1 MPRNHL
7 SPLQH
12 SISIMKIII
21 AGAGAVG
28 THLAEL
34 LSQENHDIILMDE
47 DSDKTEHM
55 AGGNYDLLIMNA
67 SPTSISGLKEAGVAH
82 TDLFIAVT
90 PEETKNITCCM
101 LAHTLGAKKTV
112 ARVDN
117 SEYTTEHYREV
128 FKQMGIDSLV
138 YPEELAAKE
147 IIDGLKRSWV
157 RQYWEVHNGALCLM
171 GIKLREEASD
181 LYGKPLKELCGPT
194 SPFHIVALK
203 RGEAT
208 IIPNGNTEILL
219 GDIAYFMT
227 TRKHIQLIRK
237 IVGKENY
244 ADVRKAMIMGGGD
257 ITVHVAHAKPENI
270 SLKIIEHN
278 EERCQ
283 QLLEQLDDSDIM
295 VIHGDARDTDL
306 LIDEGIRDVQ
316 GFAALTSNTENNI
329 LACLAAKRLGVRKT
343 VAQVENMDYVAM
355 AGKLDI
361 GTIVNKKTIAASHI
375 YRMMLDTDVANIRR
389 LTIADADIAEF
400 VAAEGSPI
408 TKKTIREFHFP
419 AGITLGGLVRN
430 GVGMSIG
437 GNTQVL
443 PGDCVVVFSKSG
455 LIRQID
461 NYFAPPTSTLSS
473 LISSLKV

>member
-1 MPRNHL
+1 
-7 SPLQH
+7 
-12 SISIMKIII
+12 MKIII

-34 LSQENHDIILMDE
+34 LSLEDHDIILMDE
-47 DSDKTEHM
+47 NPDKTEEIA
-55 AGGNYDLLIMNA
+55 AGNHDLLIMNVP
-67 SPTSISGLKEAGVAH
+67 PTSISGLKEAGVAH

-128 FKQMGIDSLV
+128 FKKMGIDSLV

-157 RQYWEVHNGALCLM
+157 RQYWEVHNGALCLL
-171 GIKLREEASD
+171 GIKLRQEAAD
-181 LYGKPLKELCGPT
+181 LYNKPLKELCGPT
-194 SPFHIVALK
+194 SPFHIVAIK
-203 RGEAT
+203 REEAT
-208 IIPNGNTEILL
+208 IIPNGNTEMCL

-237 IVGKENY
+237 IVGKEGY

-257 ITVHVAHAKPENI
+257 ITMHVAQAKPDNI
-270 SLKIIEHN
+270 TLKIIEQD

-283 QLLEQLDDSDIM
+283 KLLEQLDDNDTMI
-295 VIHGDARDTDL
+295 IHGDARDTDL
-306 LIDEGIRDVQ
+306 LIDEGIRDMQ
-316 GFAALTSNTENNI
+316 GFAALTPNTENNI

-343 VAQVENMDYVAM
+343 IAQVENMDYVAM

-375 YRMMLDTDVANIRR
+375 HRMMLDTDVASIRR
-389 LTIADADIAEF
+389 LAIADADIAEF

-408 TKKTIREFHFP
+408 TKKPIREFHFP
-419 AGITLGGLVRN
+419 SGITLGGLVRD

-443 PGDCVVVFSKSG
+443 PGDCVVVFSKAG

-461 NYFAPPTSTLSS
+461 NYFTPPSS
-473 LISSLKV
+473 AISRIISSLSN

>member
-1 MPRNHL
+1 
-7 SPLQH
+7 
-12 SISIMKIII
+12 MKIII

-47 DSDKTEHM
+47 DSSKTEHL
-55 AGGNYDLLIMNA
+55 AGGDYDLLIMNA
-67 SPTSISGLKEAGVAH
+67 SPTSISRLKEAGVAH

-117 SEYTTEHYREV
+117 SEYTTDRYRTV
-128 FKQMGIDSLV
+128 FQSMGIDSLV
-138 YPEELAAKE
+138 YPEELAAQE

-171 GIKLREEASD
+171 GIKLREEAKD
-181 LYGKPLKELCGPT
+181 LYSKPLKELCGPT
-194 SPFHIVALK
+194 APFHIVAIK
-203 RGEAT
+203 REENT
-208 IIPNGNTEILL
+208 IIPNGNTQMQL

-227 TRKHIQLIRK
+227 TKKHIPTIRK
-237 IVGKENY
+237 IVGKEKY
-244 ADVRKAMIMGGGD
+244 EDVRKAMVMGGGD
-257 ITVHVAHAKPENI
+257 ITVHVALAKPDNI
-270 SLKIIEHN
+270 DLRIIEKN
-278 EERCQ
+278 EDRCKV
-283 QLLEQLDDSDIM
+283 LAEQLDNGDTMI
-295 VIHGDARDTDL
+295 IHGDARDTDL
-306 LIDEGIRDVQ
+306 LIDEGIREVQ
-316 GFAALTSNTENNI
+316 GFVALTNTTENNL

-343 VAQVENMDYVAM
+343 VAQVENMDYVGM

-361 GTIVNKKTIAASHI
+361 GTIVNKKNIAASHI
-375 YRMMLDTDVANIRR
+375 YRMLLDTDVANIRR

-400 VAAEGSPI
+400 IAKEGSPI
-408 TKKTIREFHFP
+408 TSKPIRELRFP
-419 AGITLGGLVRN
+419 EGITLGGLVRD

-437 GNTQVL
+437 GNTQVQ

-455 LIRQID
+455 KIRQID
-461 NYFAPPTSTLSS
+461 HYFITPNSS
-473 LISSLKV
+473 ISRFISALKS

>member
-1 MPRNHL
+1 
-7 SPLQH
+7 
-12 SISIMKIII
+12 MKIII

-34 LSQENHDIILMDE
+34 LSQESHDIILMDE
-47 DSDKTEHM
+47 DPDKTEDL
-55 AGGNYDLLIMNA
+55 AGGNYDLLIMNV
-67 SPTSISGLKEAGVAH
+67 SPTSINGLKEAGVAH

-90 PEETKNITCCM
+90 PEETTNITCCM

-117 SEYTTEHYREV
+117 SEYTTEHYRGV
-128 FKQMGIDSLV
+128 FKKMGIDSLV
-138 YPEELAAKE
+138 YPEELAAKD
-147 IIDGLKRSWV
+147 IIDGFKRSWV

-171 GIKLREEASD
+171 GIKLREEASE
-181 LYGKPLKELCGPT
+181 LFNKPLKDLCGP
-194 SPFHIVALK
+194 SVPFHIVAVK
-203 RGEAT
+203 RGDAT
-208 IIPNGNTEILL
+208 LIPNGNTEIEL

-227 TRKHIQLIRK
+227 TRKHIPMIRK

-244 ADVRKAMIMGGGD
+244 AEVRRAMIMGGGD
-257 ITVHVAHAKPENI
+257 MTVHVAQAKPDNI
-270 SLKIIEHN
+270 NLKIIERD
-278 EERCQ
+278 EERCEE
-283 QLLEQLDDSDIM
+283 LLELLDDSDIM

-316 GFAALTSNTENNI
+316 GFAALTGNTENNI

-343 VAQVENMDYVAM
+343 IAQVENMDYVAM

-375 YRMMLDTDVANIRR
+375 YRMLLDTDVANIRR

-400 VAAEGSPI
+400 IASENSPI
-408 TKKTIREFHFP
+408 TLKPIRDFHFP
-419 AGITLGGLVRN
+419 KGITLGGLVRDE
-430 GVGMSIG
+430 VGMSIS
-437 GNTQVL
+437 GNTQIK

-461 NYFAPPTSTLSS
+461 SYFAPSQSAIS
-473 LISSLKV
+473 RIISSLKP

>member
-1 MPRNHL
+1 M
-7 SPLQH
+7 
-12 SISIMKIII
+12 
-21 AGAGAVG
+21 G

-47 DSDKTEHM
+47 DPDKTEDL
-55 AGGNYDLLIMNA
+55 ADGNYDLLIMNV

-90 PEETKNITCCM
+90 PEETTNITCCM

-117 SEYTTEHYREV
+117 SEYTTEHYRGV
-128 FKQMGIDSLV
+128 FKKMGIDSLV

-147 IIDGLKRSWV
+147 IVDGLKRSWV

-171 GIKLREEASD
+171 GIKLREEASE
-181 LYGKPLKELCGPT
+181 LFNKPLKDLCGPT
-194 SPFHIVALK
+194 VPFHIVALK
-203 RGEAT
+203 RGDAT
-208 IIPNGNTEILL
+208 IIPNGNTEIEL

-227 TRKHIQLIRK
+227 TRKHIPMIRK

-244 ADVRKAMIMGGGD
+244 ADVRRAMIMGGGD
-257 ITVHVAHAKPENI
+257 ITVHVAHAKPDNI
-270 SLKIIEHN
+270 SLKIIEHD
-278 EERCQ
+278 EERCEE
-283 QLLEQLDDSDIM
+283 LLEQLDDSDIM

-375 YRMMLDTDVANIRR
+375 YRMLLDTDVANIRR

-400 VAAEGSPI
+400 IASEGSPI
-408 TKKTIREFHFP
+408 TQKPIREFHLP
-419 AGITLGGLVRN
+419 SGITLGGLVRN
-430 GVGMSIG
+430 ETGMSIS
-437 GNTQVL
+437 GNTQIQ

-455 LIRQID
+455 LIKKID
-461 NYFAPPTSTLSS
+461 HYFAPPTSTLNQI
-473 LISSLKV
+473 ISALKS

>member
-1 MPRNHL
+1 M
-7 SPLQH
+7 
-12 SISIMKIII
+12 
-21 AGAGAVG
+21 G

-47 DSDKTEHM
+47 DPDKTEDL
-55 AGGNYDLLIMNA
+55 AGGNYDLLIMNV

-90 PEETKNITCCM
+90 PEETTNITCCM

-117 SEYTTEHYREV
+117 SEYTTEHYRGV
-128 FKQMGIDSLV
+128 FKKMGIDSLV

-147 IIDGLKRSWV
+147 IVDGLKRSWV

-171 GIKLREEASD
+171 GIKLREEASE
-181 LYGKPLKELCGPT
+181 LFNKPLKDLCGPT
-194 SPFHIVALK
+194 VPFHIVALK
-203 RGEAT
+203 RGDAT
-208 IIPNGNTEILL
+208 IIPNGNTEIEL

-227 TRKHIQLIRK
+227 TRKHIPMIRK

-244 ADVRKAMIMGGGD
+244 ADVRRAMIMGGGD
-257 ITVHVAHAKPENI
+257 ITVHVAHAKPDNI
-270 SLKIIEHN
+270 SLKIIEHD
-278 EERCQ
+278 EERCEE
-283 QLLEQLDDSDIM
+283 LLEQLDDSDIM

-375 YRMMLDTDVANIRR
+375 YRMLLDTDVANIRR

-400 VAAEGSPI
+400 IASEGSPI
-408 TKKTIREFHFP
+408 TQKPIREFHLP
-419 AGITLGGLVRN
+419 SGITLGGLVRN
-430 GVGMSIG
+430 ETGMSIS
-437 GNTQVL
+437 GNTQIQ

-455 LIRQID
+455 LIKKID
-461 NYFAPPTSTLSS
+461 HYFAPPTSTLNQI
-473 LISSLKV
+473 ISALKS

>member
-1 MPRNHL
+1 
-7 SPLQH
+7 
-12 SISIMKIII
+12 
-21 AGAGAVG
+21 
-28 THLAEL
+28 
-34 LSQENHDIILMDE
+34 
-47 DSDKTEHM
+47 
-55 AGGNYDLLIMNA
+55 
-67 SPTSISGLKEAGVAH
+67 
-82 TDLFIAVT
+82 
-90 PEETKNITCCM
+90 M

-128 FKQMGIDSLV
+128 FKKMGIDSLV

-157 RQYWEVHNGALCLM
+157 RQYWEVHNGALCLL
-171 GIKLREEASD
+171 GIKLRQEAAD
-181 LYGKPLKELCGPT
+181 LYNKPLKELCGPT
-194 SPFHIVALK
+194 SPFHIVAIK
-203 RGEAT
+203 REEAT
-208 IIPNGNTEILL
+208 IIPNGNTEMCL

-237 IVGKENY
+237 IVGKEGY

-257 ITVHVAHAKPENI
+257 ITMHVAQAKPDNI
-270 SLKIIEHN
+270 TLKIIEQD

-283 QLLEQLDDSDIM
+283 KLLEQLDDNDTMI
-295 VIHGDARDTDL
+295 IHGDARDTDL
-306 LIDEGIRDVQ
+306 LIDEGIRDMQ
-316 GFAALTSNTENNI
+316 GFAALTPNTENNI

-343 VAQVENMDYVAM
+343 IAQVENMDYVAM

-375 YRMMLDTDVANIRR
+375 HRMMLDTDVASIRR
-389 LTIADADIAEF
+389 LAIADADIAEF

-408 TKKTIREFHFP
+408 TKKPIREFHFP
-419 AGITLGGLVRN
+419 SGITLGGLVRD

-443 PGDCVVVFSKSG
+443 PGDCVVVFSKAG

-461 NYFAPPTSTLSS
+461 NYFTPSS
-473 LISSLKV
+473 SAISRIISSLSN

>member
-1 MPRNHL
+1 
-7 SPLQH
+7 
-12 SISIMKIII
+12 MKIII

-34 LSQENHDIILMDE
+34 LSKENHDIILMDE
-47 DSDKTEHM
+47 DPDKTQNL
-55 AGGNYDLLIMNA
+55 ADGNYDLLIMNS

-90 PEETKNITCCM
+90 PEETTNITCCM
-101 LAHTLGAKKTV
+101 LAHTLGARKTV

-117 SEYTTEHYREV
+117 SEYTTPHYREI
-128 FKQMGIDSLV
+128 FKEMGIDSLV

-171 GIKLREEASD
+171 GIKLREEAHA
-181 LYGKPLKELCGPT
+181 LFNKPLKEICDSS
-194 SPFHIVALK
+194 SPFHIVAIK
-203 RGEAT
+203 RDDAT
-208 IIPNGNTEILL
+208 IIPNGNTEIQF

-227 TRKHIQLIRK
+227 TRKHITTIRK

-257 ITVHVAHAKPENI
+257 ITLHVVHAKPDNI
-270 SLKIIEHN
+270 SLRIIEQD

-283 QLLEQLDDSDIM
+283 QLLEQLDDNDTMI
-295 VIHGDARDTDL
+295 IHGDARDTDL
-306 LIDEGIRDVQ
+306 LIDEGITDVQ
-316 GFAALTSNTENNI
+316 GFAALTNNTENNI

-355 AGKLDI
+355 AGRLDI

-375 YRMMLDTDVANIRR
+375 YRMLLDTDVANIRR
-389 LTIADADIAEF
+389 LAIADADIAEF
-400 VAAEGSPI
+400 VAAENSPI
-408 TKKTIREFHFP
+408 TRKPIREFHFP
-419 AGITLGGLVRN
+419 SGITLGGLVR
-430 GVGMSIG
+430 GDVGMNIG
-437 GNTQVL
+437 GNTQIL

-461 NYFAPPTSTLSS
+461 SYFAPCTSAINRI
-473 LISSLKV
+473 ISSLKC

>member
-1 MPRNHL
+1 
-7 SPLQH
+7 
-12 SISIMKIII
+12 MKIII

-34 LSQENHDIILMDE
+34 LSRENHDIILMDQ
-47 DSDKTEHM
+47 DPDKTEEL

-82 TDLFIAVT
+82 TDLFIAVM

-117 SEYTTEHYREV
+117 CEYTTPHYREV
-128 FKQMGIDSLV
+128 FRQMGIDSLV
-138 YPEELAAKE
+138 YPEELAAQE

-171 GIKLREEASD
+171 GIKLREEATA
-181 LYGKPLKELCGPT
+181 LYNKRLRDLCGPT
-194 SPFHIVALK
+194 SPYHIVAIK

-208 IIPNGNTEILL
+208 IIPNGNTEMYQE
-219 GDIAYFMT
+219 DIVYFMT
-227 TRKHIQLIRK
+227 TRKYIPLIRK
-237 IVGKENY
+237 IVGKEGY

-257 ITVHVAHAKPENI
+257 ITVHVVHAKPDNI
-270 SLKIIEHN
+270 TLRIIEKD

-283 QLLEQLDDSDIM
+283 QLLERLDDNDTMI
-295 VIHGDARDTDL
+295 IHGDARDTDL

-355 AGKLDI
+355 AGRLDI

-375 YRMMLDTDVANIRR
+375 YRMLLDTDVANIRR
-389 LTIADADIAEF
+389 LTIADADVAEF

-408 TKKTIREFHFP
+408 TTKPIREFHFP
-419 AGITLGGLVRN
+419 AGITLGGLVRDE
-430 GVGMSIG
+430 VGMSIG
-437 GNTQVL
+437 GNTVIM
-443 PGDCVVVFSKSG
+443 PGDCVVVFSKAG

-461 NYFAPPTSTLSS
+461 NYFAPPTSAINRI
-473 LISSLKV
+473 ISSLKCK

>member
-1 MPRNHL
+1 
-7 SPLQH
+7 
-12 SISIMKIII
+12 MKIII

-34 LSQENHDIILMDE
+34 LSQENHDIVLMDE
-47 DSDKTEHM
+47 NPDKTEEL
-55 AGGNYDLLIMNA
+55 ATGNYDLLIMNV

-117 SEYTTEHYREV
+117 SEYTTEHHREM
-128 FKQMGIDSLV
+128 FKKMGIDSLV

-147 IIDGLKRSWV
+147 INDGLKRSWV

-171 GIKLREEASD
+171 GIKLREEAQN
-181 LYGKPLKELCGPT
+181 LYGKPLRDLCGPT
-194 SPFHIVALK
+194 TPYHIVAIK
-203 RGEAT
+203 RGETT
-208 IIPNGNTEILL
+208 IIPNGNTEVCL

-227 TRKHIQLIRK
+227 TRKHISTIRK

-244 ADVRKAMIMGGGD
+244 EDVRKAMIMGGGD
-257 ITVHVAHAKPENI
+257 ITLHVAHAKPDNI
-270 SLKIIEHN
+270 SLKIIEYN
-278 EERCQ
+278 EDRCQ
-283 QLLEQLDDSDIM
+283 RLLEQLDDSDIM
-295 VIHGDARDTDL
+295 IIHGDARDTDL

-316 GFAALTSNTENNI
+316 GFAALTKNTENNI

-375 YRMMLDTDVANIRR
+375 YRMLLDTDIANIRR

-400 VAAEGSPI
+400 IVPEGSPI
-408 TKKTIREFHFP
+408 TKKPIREFHFP
-419 AGITLGGLVRN
+419 SGITLGGLVRDN
-430 GVGMSIG
+430 VGMSIG
-437 GNTQVL
+437 GNTQIN
-443 PGDCVVVFSKSG
+443 PGDCVVVFSKAG
-455 LIRQID
+455 LIRQIEH
-461 NYFAPPTSTLSS
+461 YFVPSTSVLENI
-473 LISSLKV
+473 ISTFKR

>member
-1 MPRNHL
+1 
-7 SPLQH
+7 
-12 SISIMKIII
+12 MKIII

-47 DSDKTEHM
+47 DPDKTEDL
-55 AGGNYDLLIMNA
+55 AGGNYDLLIMNV

-90 PEETKNITCCM
+90 PEETTNITCCM

-117 SEYTTEHYREV
+117 SEYTTEHYRGV
-128 FKQMGIDSLV
+128 FKKMGIDSLV

-147 IIDGLKRSWV
+147 IVDGLKRSWV

-171 GIKLREEASD
+171 GIKLRKEASE
-181 LYGKPLKELCGPT
+181 LFNKPLKDLCGPT
-194 SPFHIVALK
+194 VPFHIVALK
-203 RGEAT
+203 RGDVT
-208 IIPNGNTEILL
+208 LIPNGNTEIEL

-227 TRKHIQLIRK
+227 TRKHIPMIRK

-244 ADVRKAMIMGGGD
+244 ADVRRAMIMGGGD
-257 ITVHVAHAKPENI
+257 ITVHVAHAKPDNI
-270 SLKIIEHN
+270 NLKIIERD
-278 EERCQ
+278 EERCEE
-283 QLLEQLDDSDIM
+283 LLEQLEDSDIM

-316 GFAALTSNTENNI
+316 GFAALTGNTENNI

-375 YRMMLDTDVANIRR
+375 YRMLLDTDVANIRR

-400 VAAEGSPI
+400 IASEGSPI
-408 TKKTIREFHFP
+408 TQKPIREFHLP
-419 AGITLGGLVRN
+419 EGITLGGLVRN
-430 GVGMSIG
+430 EVGMSIG
-437 GNTQVL
+437 GNTQIQA
-443 PGDCVVVFSKSG
+443 GDCVVVFSKSG
-455 LIRQID
+455 MIKHID
-461 NYFAPPTSTLSS
+461 HYFAPPSSTISRI
-473 LISSLKV
+473 ISSLTS

>member
-1 MPRNHL
+1 
-7 SPLQH
+7 
-12 SISIMKIII
+12 
-21 AGAGAVG
+21 
-28 THLAEL
+28 
-34 LSQENHDIILMDE
+34 
-47 DSDKTEHM
+47 
-55 AGGNYDLLIMNA
+55 
-67 SPTSISGLKEAGVAH
+67 
-82 TDLFIAVT
+82 
-90 PEETKNITCCM
+90 
-101 LAHTLGAKKTV
+101 
-112 ARVDN
+112 
-117 SEYTTEHYREV
+117 
-128 FKQMGIDSLV
+128 MGIDSLV
-138 YPEELAAKE
+138 YPEELAATE
-147 IIDGLKRSWV
+147 IVDGLKRSWV

-171 GIKLREEASD
+171 GIKLREEAAE
-181 LYGKPLKELCGPT
+181 LFNKPLKELCGPT

-227 TRKHIQLIRK
+227 TRKHIPLIRK

-257 ITVHVAHAKPENI
+257 ITVHVAHAKPDNI
-270 SLKIIEHN
+270 SMKIIEHD

-295 VIHGDARDTDL
+295 IIHGDARDTDL

-400 VAAEGSPI
+400 IAAEGSPI
-408 TKKTIREFHFP
+408 TRKPIRELHFP
-419 AGITLGGLVRN
+419 AGITLGGLVRDN
-430 GVGMSIG
+430 VGMSIG
-437 GNTQVL
+437 GNTQIQ

-461 NYFAPPTSTLSS
+461 KFFAPPSSTIEQI
-473 LISSLKV
+473 ISALKV

>member
-1 MPRNHL
+1 
-7 SPLQH
+7 
-12 SISIMKIII
+12 MKIII

-47 DSDKTEHM
+47 DSDKTEEM

-138 YPEELAAKE
+138 YPEELAATE
-147 IIDGLKRSWV
+147 IVDGLKRSWV

-171 GIKLREEASD
+171 GIKLREEAAE
-181 LYGKPLKELCGPT
+181 LFNKPLKELCGPT

-203 RGEAT
+203 RGDAT

-227 TRKHIQLIRK
+227 TRKHIPLIRK

-257 ITVHVAHAKPENI
+257 ITVHVAHAKPDNI
-270 SLKIIEHN
+270 SMKIIEHD

-295 VIHGDARDTDL
+295 IIHGDARDTDL

-400 VAAEGSPI
+400 IATEGSPI
-408 TKKTIREFHFP
+408 TRKPIRELHFP
-419 AGITLGGLVRN
+419 AGITLGGLVRDN
-430 GVGMSIG
+430 VGMSIG
-437 GNTQVL
+437 GNTQIQ

-461 NYFAPPTSTLSS
+461 KFFAPPSSTIEQI
-473 LISSLKV
+473 ISALKG

>member
-1 MPRNHL
+1 
-7 SPLQH
+7 
-12 SISIMKIII
+12 MKIII

-34 LSQENHDIILMDE
+34 LSQENYDIILMDE
-47 DSDKTEHM
+47 NPDKTEEIA
-55 AGGNYDLLIMNA
+55 AGNHDLLIMNVP
-67 SPTSISGLKEAGVAH
+67 PTSISGLKEAGVAH

-128 FKQMGIDSLV
+128 FKKMGIDSLV

-157 RQYWEVHNGALCLM
+157 RQYWEVHNGALCLL
-171 GIKLREEASD
+171 GIKLRQEAAD
-181 LYGKPLKELCGPT
+181 LYNKPLKELCGPT
-194 SPFHIVALK
+194 SPFHIVAIK
-203 RGEAT
+203 REEAT
-208 IIPNGNTEILL
+208 IIPNGNTEMCL

-237 IVGKENY
+237 IVGKEGY

-257 ITVHVAHAKPENI
+257 ITMHVAQAKPDNI
-270 SLKIIEHN
+270 TLKIIEQD

-283 QLLEQLDDSDIM
+283 KLLEQLDDNDTMI
-295 VIHGDARDTDL
+295 IHGDARDTDL
-306 LIDEGIRDVQ
+306 LIDEGIRDMQ
-316 GFAALTSNTENNI
+316 GFAALTPNTENNI

-343 VAQVENMDYVAM
+343 IAQVENMDYVAM

-375 YRMMLDTDVANIRR
+375 HRMMLDTDVASIRR
-389 LTIADADIAEF
+389 LAIADADIAEF

-408 TKKTIREFHFP
+408 TKKPIREFHFP
-419 AGITLGGLVRN
+419 SGITLGGLVRD

-443 PGDCVVVFSKSG
+443 PGDCVVVFSKAG

-461 NYFAPPTSTLSS
+461 NYFTPSS
-473 LISSLKV
+473 SAISRIISSLSN

>member
-1 MPRNHL
+1 M
-7 SPLQH
+7 
-12 SISIMKIII
+12 
-21 AGAGAVG
+21 G

-47 DSDKTEHM
+47 DSSKTEDL
-55 AGGNYDLLIMNA
+55 AAGNYALLIMNA

-82 TDLFIAVT
+82 TDLFIAET

-138 YPEELAAKE
+138 YPEELAATE
-147 IIDGLKRSWV
+147 IVDGLKRSWV

-171 GIKLREEASD
+171 GIKLREEAVE
-181 LYGKPLKELCGPT
+181 LFNKPLKELCGPT

-227 TRKHIQLIRK
+227 TRKHIPLIRK

-257 ITVHVAHAKPENI
+257 ITVHVAHAKPDNI
-270 SLKIIEHN
+270 SMKIIEHD

-295 VIHGDARDTDL
+295 IIHGDARDTDL

-400 VAAEGSPI
+400 IAAEGSPI
-408 TKKTIREFHFP
+408 TRKPIRELHFP
-419 AGITLGGLVRN
+419 AGITLGGLVRDN
-430 GVGMSIG
+430 VGMSIG
-437 GNTQVL
+437 GNTQIQ

-461 NYFAPPTSTLSS
+461 KFFAPPSSTIEQI
-473 LISSLKV
+473 ISALKG

>member
-1 MPRNHL
+1 
-7 SPLQH
+7 
-12 SISIMKIII
+12 MKIII

-34 LSQENHDIILMDE
+34 LSKENHDIILMDE
-47 DSDKTEHM
+47 DPDKTQDL
-55 AGGNYDLLIMNA
+55 ADGNYDLLIMNS

-90 PEETKNITCCM
+90 PEETTNITCCM
-101 LAHTLGAKKTV
+101 LAHTLGARKTV

-117 SEYTTEHYREV
+117 SEYTTPHYREI
-128 FKQMGIDSLV
+128 FKEMGIDSLV

-171 GIKLREEASD
+171 GIKLREEAHA
-181 LYGKPLKELCGPT
+181 LFNKPLKEICDSS
-194 SPFHIVALK
+194 SPFHIVAIK
-203 RGEAT
+203 RDDAT
-208 IIPNGNTEILL
+208 IIPNGNTEIQL

-227 TRKHIQLIRK
+227 TRKHITTIRK

-257 ITVHVAHAKPENI
+257 ITLHVVHAKPDNI
-270 SLKIIEHN
+270 SLRIIEQN

-283 QLLEQLDDSDIM
+283 QLLEQLDDNDTMI
-295 VIHGDARDTDL
+295 IHGDARDTDL
-306 LIDEGIRDVQ
+306 LIDEGITDVQ
-316 GFAALTSNTENNI
+316 GFAALTNNTENNI

-355 AGKLDI
+355 AGRLDI

-375 YRMMLDTDVANIRR
+375 YRMLLDTDVANIRR
-389 LTIADADIAEF
+389 LAIADADIAEF

-408 TKKTIREFHFP
+408 TSKPIREFHFP
-419 AGITLGGLVRN
+419 SGITLGGLVR
-430 GVGMSIG
+430 GDVGMNIG
-437 GNTQVL
+437 GNTQIL

-461 NYFAPPTSTLSS
+461 SYFAPSTSAISRI
-473 LISSLKV
+473 ISSLKC

>member
-1 MPRNHL
+1 
-7 SPLQH
+7 
-12 SISIMKIII
+12 
-21 AGAGAVG
+21 
-28 THLAEL
+28 
-34 LSQENHDIILMDE
+34 MDE
-47 DSDKTEHM
+47 DSDKTEEM

-138 YPEELAAKE
+138 YPEELAATE
-147 IIDGLKRSWV
+147 IVDGLKRSWV

-171 GIKLREEASD
+171 GIKLREEAAE
-181 LYGKPLKELCGPT
+181 LFNKPLKELCGPT

-203 RGEAT
+203 RGDAT

-227 TRKHIQLIRK
+227 TRKHIPLIRK

-257 ITVHVAHAKPENI
+257 ITVHVAHAKPDNI
-270 SLKIIEHN
+270 SMKIIEHD

-295 VIHGDARDTDL
+295 IIHGDARDTDL

-400 VAAEGSPI
+400 IAAEGSPI
-408 TKKTIREFHFP
+408 TRKPIRELHFP
-419 AGITLGGLVRN
+419 AGITLGGLVRDN
-430 GVGMSIG
+430 VGMSIG
-437 GNTQVL
+437 GNTQIQ

-461 NYFAPPTSTLSS
+461 KFFAPPSSTIEQI
-473 LISSLKV
+473 ISALKG

>member
-1 MPRNHL
+1 
-7 SPLQH
+7 
-12 SISIMKIII
+12 MKIII

-419 AGITLGGLVRN
+419 AGITLGGLVRD

>member
-1 MPRNHL
+1 
-7 SPLQH
+7 
-12 SISIMKIII
+12 MKIII

-34 LSQENHDIILMDE
+34 LSLEDHDIILMDE
-47 DSDKTEHM
+47 NPDKTEEIA
-55 AGGNYDLLIMNA
+55 AGNHDLLIMNVP
-67 SPTSISGLKEAGVAH
+67 PTSISGLKEAGVAH

-128 FKQMGIDSLV
+128 FKKMGIDSLV

-157 RQYWEVHNGALCLM
+157 RQYWEVHNGALCLL
-171 GIKLREEASD
+171 GIKLRQEAAD
-181 LYGKPLKELCGPT
+181 LYNKPLKELCGPT
-194 SPFHIVALK
+194 SPFHIVAIK
-203 RGEAT
+203 REEAT
-208 IIPNGNTEILL
+208 IIPNGNTEMCL

-237 IVGKENY
+237 IVGKEGY

-257 ITVHVAHAKPENI
+257 ITMHVAQAKPDNI
-270 SLKIIEHN
+270 TLKIIEQD

-283 QLLEQLDDSDIM
+283 KLLEQLDDNDTMI
-295 VIHGDARDTDL
+295 IHGDARDTDL
-306 LIDEGIRDVQ
+306 LIDEGIRDMQ
-316 GFAALTSNTENNI
+316 GFAALTPNTENNI

-343 VAQVENMDYVAM
+343 IAQVENMDYVAM

-375 YRMMLDTDVANIRR
+375 HRMMLDTDVASIRR
-389 LTIADADIAEF
+389 LAIADADIAEF

-408 TKKTIREFHFP
+408 TKKPIREFHFP
-419 AGITLGGLVRN
+419 SGITLGGLVRD

-443 PGDCVVVFSKSG
+443 PGDCVVVFSKAG

-461 NYFAPPTSTLSS
+461 NYFTPSNSAISRI
-473 LISSLKV
+473 ISSLSN

>member
-1 MPRNHL
+1 
-7 SPLQH
+7 
-12 SISIMKIII
+12 MKIII

-34 LSQENHDIILMDE
+34 LSLEDHDIILMDE
-47 DSDKTEHM
+47 NPDKTEEIA
-55 AGGNYDLLIMNA
+55 AGNHDLLIMNVP
-67 SPTSISGLKEAGVAH
+67 PTSISGLKEAGVAH

-128 FKQMGIDSLV
+128 FKKMGIDSLV

-157 RQYWEVHNGALCLM
+157 RQYWEVHNGALCLL
-171 GIKLREEASD
+171 GIKLRQEAAD
-181 LYGKPLKELCGPT
+181 LYNKPLKELCGPT
-194 SPFHIVALK
+194 SPFHIVAIK
-203 RGEAT
+203 REEAT
-208 IIPNGNTEILL
+208 IIPNGNTEMCL

-237 IVGKENY
+237 IVGKEGY

-257 ITVHVAHAKPENI
+257 ITMHVAQAKPDNI
-270 SLKIIEHN
+270 TLKIIEQD

-283 QLLEQLDDSDIM
+283 KLLEQLDDNDTKI
-295 VIHGDARDTDL
+295 IHGDARDTDL
-306 LIDEGIRDVQ
+306 LIDEGIRDMQ
-316 GFAALTSNTENNI
+316 GFAALTTNTENNI

-343 VAQVENMDYVAM
+343 IAQVENMDYVAM

-375 YRMMLDTDVANIRR
+375 HRMMLDTDVASIRR
-389 LTIADADIAEF
+389 LAIADADIAEF

-408 TKKTIREFHFP
+408 TKKPIREFHFP
-419 AGITLGGLVRN
+419 SGITLGGLVRD

-443 PGDCVVVFSKSG
+443 PGDCVVVFSKAG

-461 NYFAPPTSTLSS
+461 NYFTPSS
-473 LISSLKV
+473 SAISRIISSFSN

>member
-1 MPRNHL
+1 
-7 SPLQH
+7 
-12 SISIMKIII
+12 MKIII

-34 LSQENHDIILMDE
+34 LSKENHDIVLMDE
-47 DSDKTEHM
+47 NPDKTQDL
-55 AGGNYDLLIMNA
+55 AGGNYDLLIMNS

-90 PEETKNITCCM
+90 PEETTNITCCM

-117 SEYTTEHYREV
+117 CEYTTPHYREV
-128 FKQMGIDSLV
+128 FRKMGIDSLV
-138 YPEELAAKE
+138 YPEELAAQE
-147 IIDGLKRSWV
+147 IVEGLKRSWV

-171 GIKLREEASD
+171 GIKLRNEAEA
-181 LYGKPLKELCGPT
+181 LFNKPLKDICGST
-194 SPFHIVALK
+194 SPFHIVAIK
-203 RGEAT
+203 RDEAT
-208 IIPNGNTEILL
+208 IIPNGNTTICL

-227 TRKHIQLIRK
+227 TRKYIPTIRK
-237 IVGKENY
+237 IVGKEYY
-244 ADVRKAMIMGGGD
+244 ADVKKAMIMGGGD
-257 ITVHVAHAKPENI
+257 ITVHVIHAKPDSI
-270 SLKIIEHN
+270 SLRVIEQD

-283 QLLEQLDDSDIM
+283 QLLEQIDDNETMI
-295 VIHGDARDTDL
+295 IHGDARDTDL
-306 LIDEGIRDVQ
+306 LIAEGIRDVQ
-316 GFAALTSNTENNI
+316 GFAALTNNTENNI

-375 YRMMLDTDVANIRR
+375 YRMLLDTDVANIKR
-389 LTIADADIAEF
+389 LAIADADIAEF

-408 TKKTIREFHFP
+408 TTKPVKEFHFP
-419 AGITLGGLVRN
+419 SGITLGGLVR
-430 GVGMSIG
+430 GDVGMNIG
-437 GNTQVL
+437 GNTQIL
-443 PGDCVVVFSKSG
+443 PGDCVVVFSKAG

-461 NYFAPPTSTLSS
+461 NYFAPPSS
-473 LISSLKV
+473 AISRIISSLRC

>member
-1 MPRNHL
+1 
-7 SPLQH
+7 
-12 SISIMKIII
+12 
-21 AGAGAVG
+21 
-28 THLAEL
+28 
-34 LSQENHDIILMDE
+34 MDE
-47 DSDKTEHM
+47 DSDKTEEM

-138 YPEELAAKE
+138 YPEELAATE
-147 IIDGLKRSWV
+147 IVDGLKRSWV

-171 GIKLREEASD
+171 GIKLREEAAE
-181 LYGKPLKELCGPT
+181 LFNKPLKELCGPT

-203 RGEAT
+203 RGDAT

-227 TRKHIQLIRK
+227 TRKHIPLIRK

-257 ITVHVAHAKPENI
+257 ITVHVAHAKPDNI
-270 SLKIIEHN
+270 SMKIIEHD

-295 VIHGDARDTDL
+295 IIHGDARDTDL

-400 VAAEGSPI
+400 IAAEGSPI
-408 TKKTIREFHFP
+408 TRKTIRELHFP
-419 AGITLGGLVRN
+419 AGITLGGLVRDN
-430 GVGMSIG
+430 VGMSIG
-437 GNTQVL
+437 GNTQIQ

-461 NYFAPPTSTLSS
+461 KFFAPPSSTIEQI
-473 LISSLKV
+473 ISALKV

>member
-1 MPRNHL
+1 
-7 SPLQH
+7 
-12 SISIMKIII
+12 MKIII

-47 DSDKTEHM
+47 DSDKTEEM

-138 YPEELAAKE
+138 YPEELAATE
-147 IIDGLKRSWV
+147 IVDGLKRSWV

-171 GIKLREEASD
+171 GIKLREEAAE
-181 LYGKPLKELCGPT
+181 LFNKPLKELCGPT

-227 TRKHIQLIRK
+227 TRKHIPLIRK

-257 ITVHVAHAKPENI
+257 ITVHVAHAKPDNI
-270 SLKIIEHN
+270 SMKIIEHD

-295 VIHGDARDTDL
+295 IIHGDARDTDL

-400 VAAEGSPI
+400 IAAEGSPI
-408 TKKTIREFHFP
+408 TRKPIRELHFP
-419 AGITLGGLVRN
+419 AGITLGGLVRDN
-430 GVGMSIG
+430 VGMSIG
-437 GNTQVL
+437 GNTQIQS
-443 PGDCVVVFSKSG
+443 GDYVVVFSKSG

-461 NYFAPPTSTLSS
+461 KFFAPPSSTIEQI
-473 LISSLKV
+473 ISALKG

>member
-1 MPRNHL
+1 
-7 SPLQH
+7 
-12 SISIMKIII
+12 MKIII

-47 DSDKTEHM
+47 DSDKTEEM

-117 SEYTTEHYREV
+117 CEYTTEHYREV

-138 YPEELAAKE
+138 YPEELAATE
-147 IIDGLKRSWV
+147 IVDGLKRSWV

-171 GIKLREEASD
+171 GIKLREEAAE
-181 LYGKPLKELCGPT
+181 LFNKPLKELCGPT

-227 TRKHIQLIRK
+227 TRKHIPLIRK

-257 ITVHVAHAKPENI
+257 ITVHVAHAKPYNI
-270 SLKIIEHN
+270 SMKIIEHD

-295 VIHGDARDTDL
+295 IIHGDARDTDL

-316 GFAALTSNTENNI
+316 GFAALTNNTENNI

-400 VAAEGSPI
+400 IAAEGSPI
-408 TKKTIREFHFP
+408 TRKPIRELHFP
-419 AGITLGGLVRN
+419 AGITLGGLVRDN
-430 GVGMSIG
+430 VGMSIG
-437 GNTQVL
+437 GNTQIQ

-461 NYFAPPTSTLSS
+461 KFFAPPSSTIEQI
-473 LISSLKV
+473 ISALKG

>member
-1 MPRNHL
+1 M
-7 SPLQH
+7 
-12 SISIMKIII
+12 
-21 AGAGAVG
+21 G

-47 DSDKTEHM
+47 DSDKTEEM

-138 YPEELAAKE
+138 YPEELAATE
-147 IIDGLKRSWV
+147 IVDGLKRSWV

-171 GIKLREEASD
+171 GIKLREEAAE
-181 LYGKPLKELCGPT
+181 LFNKPLKELCGPT

-227 TRKHIQLIRK
+227 TRKHIPLIRK

-257 ITVHVAHAKPENI
+257 ITVHVAHAKPDNI
-270 SLKIIEHN
+270 SMKIIEHD

-295 VIHGDARDTDL
+295 IIHGDARDTDL

-400 VAAEGSPI
+400 IAAEGSPI
-408 TKKTIREFHFP
+408 TRKPIRELHFP
-419 AGITLGGLVRN
+419 AGITLGGLVRDN
-430 GVGMSIG
+430 VGMSIG
-437 GNTQVL
+437 GNTQIQS
-443 PGDCVVVFSKSG
+443 GDCVVVFSKSG

-461 NYFAPPTSTLSS
+461 KFFAPPSSTIEQI
-473 LISSLKV
+473 ISALKV

>member
-1 MPRNHL
+1 
-7 SPLQH
+7 
-12 SISIMKIII
+12 
-21 AGAGAVG
+21 
-28 THLAEL
+28 
-34 LSQENHDIILMDE
+34 MDE
-47 DSDKTEHM
+47 DSDKTEEM

-138 YPEELAAKE
+138 YPEELAATE
-147 IIDGLKRSWV
+147 IVDGLKRSWV

-171 GIKLREEASD
+171 GIKLREEAAE
-181 LYGKPLKELCGPT
+181 LFNKPLKELCGST

-227 TRKHIQLIRK
+227 TRKHIPLIRK

-257 ITVHVAHAKPENI
+257 ITVHVAHAKPDNI
-270 SLKIIEHN
+270 SMKIIEHD

-295 VIHGDARDTDL
+295 IIHGDARDTDL

-400 VAAEGSPI
+400 IAAEGSPI
-408 TKKTIREFHFP
+408 TRKPIRELHFP
-419 AGITLGGLVRN
+419 AGITLGGLVRDN
-430 GVGMSIG
+430 VGMSIG
-437 GNTQVL
+437 GNTQIQ

-461 NYFAPPTSTLSS
+461 KFFAPPSSTIEQI
-473 LISSLKV
+473 ISALKG